1 MSFFATDHGHY
12 FHMLFDELTS
22 DLWRSLEKVS
32 EEQCAGAVMT
42 DLERFEYY
50 FDSLWRCQDTTRIL
64 ELLKDVIRF
73 RMELSLKFYPARTS
87 AATTNTNTTTSD
99 VSPTSAC
106 DEPSMNHQD
115 SDDAKPNLCI
125 DLDHLFKCEE
135 EPHAVSTPDIES
147 VYTYF
152 N

>member
-1 MSFFATDHGHY
+1 MSFFMTDHGHY

-50 FDSLWRCQDTTRIL
+50 FDSLWCCQDTSRIL

-73 RMELSLKFYPARTS
+73 RTELSLKFHQART
-87 AATTNTNTTTSD
+87 TTTTTTTTTD
-99 VSPTSAC
+99 VNPTSTC

-135 EPHAVSTPDIES
+135 PHAVSTPDIES

>member
-1 MSFFATDHGHY
+1 MSFFMTDHGHY

-22 DLWRSLEKVS
+22 DLWRCLEKVS

-73 RMELSLKFYPARTS
+73 RMELSLKFHQAR
-87 AATTNTNTTTSD
+87 TNTNTTTSD
-99 VSPTSAC
+99 VNPTSTC

-125 DLDHLFKCEE
+125 NLDHLFE
-135 EPHAVSTPDIES
+135 EPHTVSTPDIPS
-147 VYTYF
+147 VYTCF

>member
-1 MSFFATDHGHY
+1 
-12 FHMLFDELTS
+12 
-22 DLWRSLEKVS
+22 
-32 EEQCAGAVMT
+32 MT

-64 ELLKDVIRF
+64 DLLKDVIRF
-73 RMELSLKFYPARTS
+73 RMEISLKFYPPRT
-87 AATTNTNTTTSD
+87 NTTSD
-99 VSPTSAC
+99 VNPISTC
-106 DEPSMNHQD
+106 DEPEPEPTMNNQD

-125 DLDHLFKCEE
+125 NLDHLFE
-135 EPHAVSTPDIES
+135 EPHTVSTLDIPS

>member
-1 MSFFATDHGHY
+1 MSFFTTDHGHC

-42 DLERFEYY
+42 DLQRFEYY

-64 ELLKDVIRF
+64 ELLRDVIRF
-73 RMELSLKFYPARTS
+73 RMELSLKFHQAR
-87 AATTNTNTTTSD
+87 TTTSD
-99 VSPTSAC
+99 VSPTSTC
-106 DEPSMNHQD
+106 DEPSTNHQD

-125 DLDHLFKCEE
+125 NLDHLFKCE
-135 EPHAVSTPDIES
+135 EPHAVSTPDIQS

>member
-1 MSFFATDHGHY
+1 MTDHGHY

-32 EEQCAGAVMT
+32 EEQCAGVVMT

-73 RMELSLKFYPARTS
+73 RMELSLKFYPARAS
-87 AATTNTNTTTSD
+87 AAATSD
-99 VSPTSAC
+99 VNSTSTC
-106 DEPSMNHQD
+106 DEPSMNQQD
-115 SDDAKPNLCI
+115 CDDAKPNLCI
-125 DLDHLFKCEE
+125 NLDHLFE
-135 EPHAVSTPDIES
+135 EPHAVSTPDIDNQS
-147 VYTYF
+147 VYTHF

>member
-1 MSFFATDHGHY
+1 MSFFTTDHGHC

-50 FDSLWRCQDTTRIL
+50 FDSIWSCQDTTRIL
-64 ELLKDVIRF
+64 ELFKDVIRF
-73 RMELSLKFYPARTS
+73 RMELSLKFYPARTTNT
-87 AATTNTNTTTSD
+87 ATTTTNTTTSD
-99 VSPTSAC
+99 VNTTSTC
-106 DEPSMNHQD
+106 DEPSMNNQD

-125 DLDHLFKCEE
+125 NLDHLFE
-135 EPHAVSTPDIES
+135 EPHTVSTPDIPA